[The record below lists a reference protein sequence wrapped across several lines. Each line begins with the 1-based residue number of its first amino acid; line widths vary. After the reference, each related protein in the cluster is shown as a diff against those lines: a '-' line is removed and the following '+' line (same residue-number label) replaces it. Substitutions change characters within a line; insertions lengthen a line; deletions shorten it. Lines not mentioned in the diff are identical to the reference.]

1 MSIYMHV
8 IKSVR
13 VLNVGKNGLNIIRSK
28 SNRV

>member
-13 VLNVGKNGLNIIRSK
+13 VLNAEKNGLNIIRSK